1 MDEKLYLGTGM
12 KFPPQVNKATGRFV
26 LSSQEENVKESIY
39 LILMTRKTERFMRP
53 EFGSEILSY
62 AFADTSETMLAL
74 MQREL
79 ERDILQNEPRVENVT
94 IRMDAKSRSGY
105 LMIYIDYQLRGS
117 SIRDNMVFPFYLS
130 GEPEEESEAYETM
143 EQEQS

>member
-39 LILMTRKTERFMRP
+39 LILMTQKTERFMRP

>member
-1 MDEKLYLGTGM
+1 MDEKLYLGIGM

-39 LILMTRKTERFMRP
+39 LILMTQKTERFMRP

>member
-1 MDEKLYLGTGM
+1 
-12 KFPPQVNKATGRFV
+12 
-26 LSSQEENVKESIY
+26 
-39 LILMTRKTERFMRP
+39 MRP

-105 LMIYIDYQLRGS
+105 LMIYIDDQLRGS

>member
-39 LILMTRKTERFMRP
+39 LILMTQKTERFMRP

-143 EQEQS
+143 EQEQL